1 MPTISFAS
9 SKGGAGKST
18 SAVLLATEIAVRGQT
33 VTIIDADPN
42 QPVTRWGK
50 RPGKPERLTIVSGV
64 TEETLIDAI
73 EDAGE
78 KTAFV
83 IVDLEGTASLMVTQ
97 AMSRSDLVIIP
108 TKGSALD
115 AMEAIKVIKFIGRQV
130 RVFNRTIPFAV
141 LFTQTNPAVRPRTLK
156 SIEADLVGQGYP
168 MFATAI
174 HERDAYRAIFSFG
187 GTLYDMDD
195 NLVRNVPAAIKN
207 VRDFTAEV
215 VAMLSKPARST
226 QKAEVA

>member
-18 SAVLLATEIAVRGQT
+18 SAVLLACELARRGAT

-42 QPVTRWGK
+42 QPVSRWGR
-50 RPGKPERLTIVSGV
+50 RPGKPDTLTVISDVS
-64 TEETLIDAI
+64 EETLTDSMADA
-73 EDAGE
+73 AA

-83 IVDLEGTASLMVTQ
+83 IVDLEGTASLMVTK
-97 AMSRSDLVIIP
+97 AMTRSDLVIIP

-115 AMEAIKVIKFIGRQV
+115 AMEAVKVIKFIRRQE
-130 RVFNRTIPFAV
+130 RDFNRTIPFAV

-156 SIEADLVGQGYP
+156 GIETDLEGQGIP
-168 MFATAI
+168 MFGTAI
-174 HERDAYRAIFSFG
+174 HERDAFRAVFSFG
-187 GTLYDMDD
+187 GTLQGLNPGLVG
-195 NLVRNVPAAIKN
+195 NLQAAANN

-215 VAMLSKPARST
+215 VAKLAPVTARKT
-226 QKAEVA
+226 AEVA